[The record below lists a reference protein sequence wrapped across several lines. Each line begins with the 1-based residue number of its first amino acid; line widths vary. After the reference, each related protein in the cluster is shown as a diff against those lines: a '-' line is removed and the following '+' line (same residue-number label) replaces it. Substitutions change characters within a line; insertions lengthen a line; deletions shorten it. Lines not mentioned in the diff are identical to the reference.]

1 MELTTKLSQA
11 SERIQIL
18 SNAIEL
24 NLAIEEEKNE
34 LKAWEIYHLQPSRVD
49 INSPENIWPDMPL
62 IK

>member
-34 LKAWEIYHLQPSRVD
+34 LKAWEIFTTC
-49 INSPENIWPDMPL
+49 SPVELTL
-62 IK
+62 IRQKIFGLICH